1 MPSIRER
8 NGVQK
13 RALEQKP
20 VCSIIFSM
28 KKILV
33 LTLLAVWLALFA
45 SALAYNLP
53 QTRLWVEWQV
63 AKVQTTIK
71 YSLNPP
77 EQAVFVP
84 GAAVEDNE
92 PGNQVVAPTQTLPPT
107 FTPSP
112 VPTEPGP
119 TPTPEP
125 TVTATLQPTPLP
137 VAVTLQGVRYEDQH
151 GKWSYCAPANLSML
165 LSYWGWEGNRDVT
178 GPYLKPYDRDKNV
191 MPYEMLDFV
200 ETQTGLK
207 AVVRVNGT
215 LELLKTFL
223 SQEFPVL
230 VERGVYERDFNGV
243 VTWMGHYQVLTGYND
258 QGDYFLAQDSY
269 RTPNLQVP
277 SQDLLNGWRSFNY
290 IYMVA
295 YPPEREAEVMA
306 ILGADADE
314 QQNHRAALERAGQ
327 DILTQ
332 EGMQLFFAYFNRGS
346 NLVKL
351 QDYFGAAQA
360 YDQAFTLYADL
371 PEKDR
376 PWRMMW
382 YQTGP
387 YFAYFYSGRYRDVIG
402 LADKTLE
409 VMSEPILE
417 ETYYWRAQAKWA
429 LGDANGAIE
438 DFRKSLEYHPGFG
451 PTLQSAAMLGINL

>member
-1 MPSIRER
+1 MQIM
-8 NGVQK
+8 K
-13 RALEQKP
+13 RL
-20 VCSIIFSM
+20 
-28 KKILV
+28 LV
-33 LTLLAVWLALFA
+33 AVMLAVWLALFA
-45 SALAYNLP
+45 SAVAYNLP

-63 AKVQTTIK
+63 AKAQASIK
-71 YSLNPP
+71 YKLNPP
-77 EQAVFVP
+77 EQSVFVP
-84 GAAVEDNE
+84 EAAVASEAGASPDTGAS
-92 PGNQVVAPTQTLPPT
+92 PVVPTPTLPPS
-107 FTPSP
+107 PSP
-112 VPTEPGP
+112 TLAPTLVGP
-119 TPTPEP
+119 TSTPEP
-125 TVTATLQPTPLP
+125 TAAPTLAPTPVP

-151 GKWSYCAPANLSML
+151 GKWSYCAPASLSML
-165 LSYWGWEGNRDVT
+165 LSYWDWEGNRDVT
-178 GPYLKPYDRDKNV
+178 GPILKPYDRDKNV
-191 MPYEMLDFV
+191 MPYEMENFI
-200 ETQTGLK
+200 EEQTDLN
-207 AVVRVNGT
+207 AVLRVNGT
-215 LELLKTFL
+215 LPLLKTFL
-223 SQEFPVL
+223 AQEFPVL

-269 RTPNLQVP
+269 RTANLKVP
-277 SQDLLNGWRSFNY
+277 TDELYEGWRAFDFTY
-290 IYMVA
+290 LVA

-306 ILGADADE
+306 ILGPEADE
-314 QQNHRAALERAGQ
+314 QQNYRNALDRAGQ

-332 EGMQLFFAYFNRGS
+332 EGMQLFFAYFNRAG

-360 YDQAFTLYADL
+360 YDQAFAVYAEL

-387 YFAYFYSGRYRDVIG
+387 YFAYFYAGRYQDVIN
-402 LADKTLE
+402 LADTTLE

-429 LGDANGAIE
+429 LGDANGAVE
-438 DFRKSLEYHPGFG
+438 DFRKSLEYHPGFP

>member
-1 MPSIRER
+1 MH
-8 NGVQK
+8 NMK
-13 RALEQKP
+13 RL
-20 VCSIIFSM
+20 
-28 KKILV
+28 LV
-33 LTLLAVWLALFA
+33 FALLAVWLVLFV
-45 SALAYNLP
+45 SAVAYNLP

-63 AKVQTTIK
+63 AKAQATIK
-71 YSLNPP
+71 YTLNPP

-84 GAAVEDNE
+84 EVVSAASESGTNLT
-92 PGNQVVAPTQTLPPT
+92 APTATPEPTLSPT
-107 FTPSP
+107 PALTD
-112 VPTEPGP
+112 PGP

-125 TVTATLQPTPLP
+125 TATSTPVPTPLP

-178 GPYLKPYDRDKNV
+178 GPILKPYDRDKNV
-191 MPYEMLDFV
+191 MPYEMQNFV
-200 ETQTGLK
+200 EEQTSYK

-215 LELLKTFL
+215 LDLLRTFL

-277 SQDLLNGWRSFNY
+277 TEELYNGWRAFDFTY
-290 IYMVA
+290 LVI

-306 ILGADADE
+306 ILGSDADE
-314 QQNHRAALERAGQ
+314 QQNYRNALDQAGQ
-327 DILTQ
+327 DVLTQ

-360 YDQAFTLYADL
+360 YDQAFALYAEL

-387 YFAYFYSGRYRDVIG
+387 YFAYFYSGRYQDVIN

-429 LGDANGAIE
+429 IGDANGAIE

-451 PTLQSAAMLGINL
+451 PTLQSADMLGLNL

>member
-1 MPSIRER
+1 M
-8 NGVQK
+8 K
-13 RALEQKP
+13 R
-20 VCSIIFSM
+20 
-28 KKILV
+28 ILV
-33 LTLLAVWLALFA
+33 FALLAVWLALVA
-45 SALAYNLP
+45 SAVAYNLP

-63 AKVQTTIK
+63 AKAQAKIK

-84 GAAVEDNE
+84 EAGSEIGE
-92 PGNQVVAPTQTLPPT
+92 SVVTPFAPSATLPPIITPTQT
-107 FTPSP
+107 
-112 VPTEPGP
+112 PTEVGP

-125 TVTATLQPTPLP
+125 TATATPVPTPLP
-137 VAVTLQGVRYEDQH
+137 VAITLQGVRYEDQH

-165 LSYWGWEGNRDVT
+165 LSYWDWEGDRDVT

-191 MPYEMLDFV
+191 MPYEMENFV
-200 ETQTGLK
+200 EEQTDFGSI
-207 AVVRVNGT
+207 VRVNGT
-215 LELLKTFL
+215 LDLLKTFL
-223 SQEFPVL
+223 AEGFPVL
-230 VERGVYERDFNGV
+230 IESGLYERDFHGV
-243 VTWMGHYQVLTGYND
+243 ITWMGHYQVLTGYND
-258 QGDYFLAQDSY
+258 QGEYFLAQDSY
-269 RTPNLQVP
+269 RTPNMKVP
-277 SQDLLNGWRSFNY
+277 SDELYDGWRAFDFAY
-290 IYMVA
+290 LVI

-306 ILGADADE
+306 ILGPDADE
-314 QQNHRAALERAGQ
+314 EQNYRAALGRAGE

-360 YDQAFTLYADL
+360 YDQAFAHYADL
-371 PEKDR
+371 PENER

-387 YFAYFYSGRYRDVIG
+387 YFAYFYSGRYQDVIN
-402 LADKTLE
+402 LADNTLE

-429 LGDANGAIE
+429 LGDANGAVE
-438 DFRKSLEYHPGFG
+438 DFRKSLEYHPGFP
-451 PTLQSAAMLGINL
+451 PTIQSAAMLGINL